1 MSENAN
7 FRIIESLGMGKKVK
21 SQELVRLRARGQVT
35 LPSFIREK
43 LRLEEG
49 SFVLVKVLDNSIVL
63 VPQETVD
70 KEQSWFWQQKW
81 QNLEAEAEADIREGR
96 VKSLG
101 SVEELFDEIEGK
113 PEAHKNRTVQK
124 ERS

>member
-1 MSENAN
+1 MSENTN
-7 FRIIESLGMGKKVK
+7 FRIIASLGMGKKSK

-49 SFVLVKVLDNSIVL
+49 SLVLVKVLDNTIVL

-70 KEQSWFWQQKW
+70 KEQSWFWQEKW

-96 VKSLG
+96 VKSFG